1 MNKIFRVIWSVLR
14 GQYIVVSEASQ
25 TRGKERAAR
34 TESASEEKEEEG
46 AAAHALRLS
55 AVAAAVMAAG
65 LAAPAANAASVT
77 RGGEAVELDADGAFG
92 WDDLKLDGF
101 TKTQAEHDLAF
112 DAYRWDEHKD
122 ENGETLPGQDQ
133 TVHVNAAS
141 SDDAPAVL
149 EAEDWSA
156 VASGNPGSQGSITA
170 SDVLEDGG
178 SAVITTGSDE
188 SKTVYSQEDFQE
200 ALSPEFSL
208 GSTSSVTYEDEVTGA
223 DRTANVWLPYGEED
237 VEGETST
244 KGFHETP
251 YAGEET
257 FAKPQ
262 KSDFYDENGNR
273 LGSGQYVDK
282 TFFQVGKDAELQV
295 QVGSGHFEDFHAILK
310 VSGSDKRSTVFE
322 AVDGGQITYKSKTN
336 VQLAKDSDSAGSG
349 NSIGWTHETI
359 SFKNKKVEALDTL
372 VYTKTVMADDGTEQ
386 VTSQTLKRYELTEK
400 KKAELEADGFRC
412 SQTTQF
418 VVDSVADLKEFN
430 SYLISLLG
438 QKKPNEEEGSY
449 DEAWYQEEFQS
460 AFEIVTQSW
469 TAKFPETADYFI
481 PSADSTAK
489 ASTQQQVSFLRAGKT
504 ENGEENGRVVVAEGA
519 EIVLQNSVASLLR
532 VDGSTDAAQTEIG
545 SAANAEAVIE
555 SGGRL
560 AVEGSYGWA
569 VNAHGGKVWNE
580 GEIDAGAQNSDA
592 YSFVGVH
599 LEDHARF
606 ENKKGALVQYA
617 NSPFG
622 KAAEVTGGS
631 VFSNEG
637 VVNVATGAIR
647 APNTSDPYGI
657 RVDRTS
663 LIDVEGEGSRFENQE
678 GGLIFAGG
686 QNVSQEDMK
695 NLDADGIKEL
705 LGKNNNFESYEQPV
719 DIVSVGS
726 GGAFVNAGEIA
737 TGAGF
742 RNLNVVRLEAG
753 ASFVNEET
761 GVISLNGGLFENGE
775 QGLNAAVEALAGST
789 AVNKGTINL
798 NGVNTVALYA
808 AEKEEG
814 AVADETPRVVNEG
827 TIVVGEA
834 TEGGAPN
841 YAIWAEGDG
850 TKAENA
856 GTIELA
862 GDRAIGIHARSG
874 ADIDVTGNAKIV
886 FDSAKQNATGQIAY
900 LIYGAG
906 EDGQATTIRDTSSGA
921 SSEGAHK
928 VTADYSTYFRVDT
941 GATLDLTSGF
951 YDVASQGSSII
962 TVTGE
967 GAAFTAKNQEA
978 DKLHFTVSGDNS
990 SALLVTGGGYG
1001 FWDGNIDLTIT
1012 GQDAA
1017 IAVISGEYISVE
1029 TNQAD
1034 PTRFATSYFDNNANI
1049 TGDTFEDGAVAFR
1062 VESGGVL
1069 RNQGSIDFAAGSGE
1083 EESEPKTF
1091 TGVVLDGGTLMNGWD
1106 ENGSLIEDAK
1116 AKISVNGIAVEVRG
1130 TGEGGGQSVLQNAGT
1145 IEATDGTAAVYLR
1158 DNASLTLTEAEKGV
1172 ITAGGTAHA
1181 ILLGESAGTLTL
1193 DGAKLEMKA
1202 SEEGKVSTG
1211 SAIENF
1217 SGKEVV
1223 VNSADITVVDGIGIH
1238 SEKIAFGESAAGKD
1252 PTKISIS
1259 GNGTGIVQAK
1269 YDKENDEWTATSE
1282 NLSFNSEVTVVGAA
1296 LNDEDQDYRGTGIE
1310 AATTGDVAV
1319 NGDLTGLNV
1328 GLLAGASESSVDSIT
1343 VGKDAFIQVGADAG
1357 DQPAAGVKLAADEV
1371 AFLTVEG
1378 TIEAYA
1384 AEGAEGAGIDFSSE
1398 GDSTKKIGSTTIS
1411 GKIAAAGAADGIDFS
1426 GSLLT
1431 DGLTVAE
1438 GGAVSAASG
1447 AAIRLDGASGEG
1459 SNGLVFSNSGSV
1471 SVESGIAVSL
1481 NGLKSAAQITNAGT
1495 ISAQSGKGISG
1506 SGLMHSVAV
1515 TNSGTISGG
1524 IALENASGNAG
1535 HTVTLARG
1543 SNLSD
1548 GVALSTGDDQVRVAG
1563 VADSIATG
1571 AGDDSVYIEGNAASA
1586 GEVQLGAGDD
1596 VLTLEGVN
1604 SEAAGKVFST
1614 AEAGEDY
1621 DVLKLDDS
1629 QASVDT
1635 VRAKQIRNFER
1646 IELMNASA
1654 LTFKGD
1660 EALFLNVN
1668 DDDPSVGND
1677 GYQAQVQIEHLSTLA
1692 LTGAD
1697 ASDDF
1702 NLGYTLAG
1710 SGTLKVSDMKEFAFN
1725 YGEANDQAADW
1736 TGANFTGTFELADA
1750 KANLDGQTA
1759 RALQSSMAVLQSGG
1773 VLTAGRFYD
1782 DEEGV
1787 GWSELAG
1794 LDFEGG
1800 TLRWDESANIRAAAS
1815 SLDRVV
1821 YFTDSDRRILV
1832 GSESPDDPAAVINFT
1847 NGGKISVTLNRKAA
1861 DESLET
1867 DANVRRAYTLME
1879 QDEGSVDVQ
1888 LVYAPNAKFEG
1899 SIDDIDFVMFD
1910 EEGKELTPKDLE
1922 VELDGQTATA
1932 YYNYG
1937 LTTSSLGYGHA
1948 GGSSGAE
1955 GRDDGIYVAKLLDRL
1970 HLHSTEADSLMT
1982 LSGVSNS
1989 ESVRGNEFHALLF
2002 GEGGFAFKGL
2012 NDVNDGGKAYING
2025 DGNAYA
2031 GPTVIENGTLVAAV
2045 TNALGGRTFCED
2057 EKGKDYYEF
2066 SGDYTS
2072 EVRIATGATL
2082 QLGLSRDEA
2091 AAAGEERKA
2100 VTQTIGWLDAD
2111 FNSTLDL
2118 GISTLTLN
2126 PKEESELGYHRLS
2139 SLIGESGARLEIQA
2153 GKLLVDA
2160 HNASYHGTVYVGE
2173 GASAVIQNPFGYAL
2187 GDNVIELGAG
2197 DNASTL
2203 VVDMTN
2209 GAGFQFG
2216 AAVKSLQGDDNGLII
2231 VRNDLGQTEFKFAEA
2246 TKDKKSAQKD
2256 GDFTGTL
2263 SLYNAS
2269 YDFHVQSNRTMSA
2282 AGLQVRDGSKVVVS
2296 GVSKLGTL
2304 SLGQSGDDGEA
2315 VFNFG
2320 ELALGSAANVNVID
2334 LKKTLSS
2341 GDGMAFNGI
2350 TADFVVDTNESGMAS
2365 GGKAIQENADDGSV
2379 ADGRLSLLDQD
2390 EEGVFTAL
2398 VLNAFKTGESV
2409 PSTHNLSDLTLT
2421 GSNSDVVTGAAVDL
2435 YRGDLNDDSHIATA
2449 FYELAGAGDGKGGKL
2464 VEKDGD
2470 IGVTSQLVEL
2480 RIEDGEAVTF
2490 DDVLGSTQSNDFK
2503 ALITESGALNGG
2515 GSIVIAPIAAKA
2527 EGLEHP
2533 TEVVI
2538 SNGENRFSGMT
2549 TVLDGAHLTLGADN
2563 ALGSSIQTTAGPM
2576 GRTSA
2581 VHLKGSGVFDLDGHS
2596 QSVGAVVSEKD
2607 GGGQLHSQI
2616 DLGQSGNLTIEGLQA
2631 SSVGQM
2637 AGTGAL
2643 ALWKSSLTIANAAA
2657 EGTAIGYAVG
2667 IAGEGNSG
2675 SSADLIIQDA
2685 AALGTGLVQ
2694 LNETSS
2700 LIVSNSA
2707 AGTLANE
2714 IDGTG
2719 SVTFEGQ
2726 GAVTMVREGDDEE
2739 KKNDFSGGLTVTN
2752 GAQVIAGSETKEGS
2766 DYIGT
2771 GALHLENG
2779 SLTVHTQQGWIPN
2792 RQLVDGSGT
2801 LAVVKHGKQQQSF
2814 VFAEG
2819 QDSSDSEYN
2828 FSGTLDLTNVRIGF
2842 TDAEGNN
2849 ANVLKDATLVLNNRA
2864 AADFNAEDVSFSGF
2878 EAQGQDVLLDFSAIE
2893 NAFAANG
2900 DAENVFTA
2908 SSIIF
2913 GANSSGTVRVD
2924 LSNVENV
2931 ASDTDSAVGEMQTLP
2946 LLDQDNGDILF
2957 YLGKVTKGGKLSGSL
2972 ANYELQLKNGEEW
2985 SDPDNPYRAG
2995 ITQDEKEVATGYYEL
3010 GLGMDTKGFGV
3021 SFGLSEIWIYGGETL
3036 ELSAGTDNTL
3046 SARLTEHART
3056 PEEVSDDKPEG
3067 TGSIRVLDGQ
3077 TVRLA
3082 NSGNDLTGTAAVGE
3096 NATLILAAEHTLGGG
3111 EYNGKDTGY
3120 ISQVDLTQSGA
3131 KLQLGEGNTGVNQT
3145 VGSVTVGEGA
3155 SIELSADSVLAIAGK
3170 SSHAAQEQTLAD
3182 NVVEGHIYG
3191 GSEAELQILNGTHL
3205 VVNTADN
3212 VSGDKET
3219 SFKTSVGEGSSLALD
3234 NAKSLG
3240 DGIIKLDA
3248 STVSDTAN
3256 GRLLIKASDDWTME
3270 NVLAGGGDVIFTAAE
3285 GLTSQPALWLKA
3297 ADAGMFT
3304 GTLAL
3309 TNAAFSLSAD
3319 AADQANDRG
3328 AYVNGKAMEQ
3338 ASIIALR
3345 SRLDIDGGENK
3356 LANLTLEDSV
3366 LAVGSAEWNSTGES
3380 YSSGWLH
3387 LSGTLNLQGENTVE
3401 LDGLGNIDAFNLL
3414 DQDDGVVVTIVKA
3427 DKGLAAGSQETVN
3440 AVFTSENASVGYVIQ
3455 AIEEGVRG
3463 KYGVDDKIL
3472 TAHDDDKGLFLA
3484 TKLLEAEVDAGATL
3498 TLENEDAETDSP
3510 SASFSASITGAG
3522 GLTIA
3527 ANSTVTLDHET
3538 PKAEAGEED
3547 FVTDF
3552 TGETTVMGNAELRLK
3567 TDGSLGTAESH
3578 TSGVTLNDSAS
3589 LYVFQDTKQYA
3600 GGLTTA
3606 SSSTVTLEAGSA
3618 LYLYDMSNIAAHPVS
3633 DEGANDS
3640 GALYG
3645 TGDLHFVSGTHR
3657 IHGVNANYGNAQEGN
3672 DSGDQAMVYIAAE
3685 KDPSE
3690 SGEAQRAAEV
3700 DLYDV
3705 NALGVAEIVLGDT
3718 GTLAFMPEDGA
3729 ELAGTFDNKIS
3740 GSGVVTA
3747 YSDADVTIDA
3757 LGTSEASG
3765 FSGVFHAQSGG
3776 TITLQGAEEFGGA
3789 AGDVDAGGT
3798 LALRVDDESYES
3810 EWMLENVVSGAG
3822 TFIVDLNKKFSLDS
3836 LEQDGSG
3843 ADGTPAADD
3852 YDSLLGNN
3860 QLRISD
3866 EVADA
3871 MSEDFVGT
3879 LRLEEA
3885 SLNVAGNAEKA
3896 LNQGTLEVAT
3906 DSFALV
3912 SEEGRTETEEGGHPY
3927 HSIGGLAFAENKDEA
3942 GAIRFGRTDA
3952 VEIGETDQQPL
3963 LKVNDL
3969 DASGYGT
3976 VQVVID
3982 DKAYASPT
3990 SAESLQNQY
3999 ASLLDQDD
4007 GDLQAQ
4013 LVRAEDVADGSAAN
4027 LTVNFVA
4034 QEDPESQGGSGSIE
4048 PPHPTEDEAL
4058 SDLEMDAVAWIYQNS
4073 AELDALQRDE
4083 STDSAESEDPVA
4095 VGHYGYK
4102 LTVNRE
4108 ENEDKGLWLTYGL
4121 KQVDIKDGATL
4132 VLVEGDAESNPS
4144 GANDFSAKI
4153 TEHQYNADLTRNEAA
4168 DSDAVGHVLVAGD
4181 VVLSNGENVYKG
4193 VTTVEQDSTL
4203 TAGAS
4208 GALGQSGEDEHT
4220 SHLVLKKNA
4229 GFSLAGHEQ
4238 TIGRL
4243 TAGDGAFVSL
4253 SGSIAGTE
4261 TYAAREGSQAV
4272 LTIDNGGSTSSA
4284 DALRGDGTI
4293 VLKGGVLTVD
4303 SYNHNLSG
4311 EIILGTVDAQEADP
4325 PADADESGIT
4335 AANAA
4340 MTLDEAPDAQTDN
4353 AFNGEIPPAVV
4364 INDAKGLGNVDVT
4377 FSDSTE
4383 GEAVLY
4389 MNGVN
4394 SAETGTFSNE
4404 LKGKGYV
4411 RMSGSD
4417 VIIGDATD
4425 NTAFTGVWQLGTG
4438 AGYSEDET
4446 GNAFLDE
4453 NAEVTA
4459 STATFTS
4466 FRSLGDD
4473 SASFEL
4479 GVGSTLKLALSNDFG
4494 NEASRLFE
4502 QAISGAGDVEVDVG
4516 AGNVLVLDN
4525 TFAHTGLTDVISGGI
4540 KSVGDEAP
4548 AAGEEDEEAAEGA
4561 ESEAAEGSV
4570 SEAASGEESAGGE
4583 ASSGEATTAQTERT
4597 TLASDVNLR
4606 SGTFME
4612 GFKEVGSVTNGG
4624 TIFVNWQ
4631 RYANEGASG
4640 KTTTVYTK
4648 EIANELTINGDYKGE
4663 GGTLVFNGALAGD
4676 DSPVDTIVVTGDASG
4691 TGKVQVHNLGGTGAL
4706 TSAHGI
4712 TLMTIDGTSTL
4723 ELSQD
4728 GRIVA
4733 GAYDYVLLRDPD
4745 SRRFY
4750 LQSTAGEYP
4759 IPPTAPVGPLVR
4771 PEAGAYMAASLA
4783 ANWAEMR
4790 LHDRAGESHYV
4801 DPLTGEVK
4809 ETSVWLRQVATH
4821 GHFRS
4826 AGEQLRTHMTG
4837 GVTQLGGD
4845 IIRRN
4850 GEGDVR
4856 GNIGLFGT
4864 ALYGKSTTKSAIS
4877 SHWADTRS
4885 DGYAAGVYATIF
4897 NGQGETLDG
4906 GGYLDLWAQYAW
4918 LDHEIRPKELATEK
4932 YDADGWIASIE
4943 AGWTFQLGST
4953 DRGGAHQ
4960 VDWSLQPQAQAIYEG
4975 VKSDEHVEAEGTRV
4989 RMTGEGNIKTRLGFR
5004 LQASPKA
5011 EPDERRGQAFLE
5023 LNWIHN
5029 TKTLGVEMNGVKIE
5043 SEGMKDAGEVRFGFE
5058 GELTESLHG
5067 WINGGYLAGGH
5078 GHHEETLNI
5087 GVKYLW

>member
-1 MNKIFRVIWSVLR
+1 M
-14 GQYIVVSEASQ
+14 
-25 TRGKERAAR
+25 
-34 TESASEEKEEEG
+34 
-46 AAAHALRLS
+46 
-55 AVAAAVMAAG
+55 
-65 LAAPAANAASVT
+65 
-77 RGGEAVELDADGAFG
+77 
-92 WDDLKLDGF
+92 
-101 TKTQAEHDLAF
+101 
-112 DAYRWDEHKD
+112 
-122 ENGETLPGQDQ
+122 
-133 TVHVNAAS
+133 
-141 SDDAPAVL
+141 
-149 EAEDWSA
+149 
-156 VASGNPGSQGSITA
+156 
-170 SDVLEDGG
+170 
-178 SAVITTGSDE
+178 
-188 SKTVYSQEDFQE
+188 
-200 ALSPEFSL
+200 
-208 GSTSSVTYEDEVTGA
+208 
-223 DRTANVWLPYGEED
+223 
-237 VEGETST
+237 
-244 KGFHETP
+244 
-251 YAGEET
+251 
-257 FAKPQ
+257 
-262 KSDFYDENGNR
+262 
-273 LGSGQYVDK
+273 
-282 TFFQVGKDAELQV
+282 
-295 QVGSGHFEDFHAILK
+295 
-310 VSGSDKRSTVFE
+310 
-322 AVDGGQITYKSKTN
+322 
-336 VQLAKDSDSAGSG
+336 
-349 NSIGWTHETI
+349 
-359 SFKNKKVEALDTL
+359 
-372 VYTKTVMADDGTEQ
+372 
-386 VTSQTLKRYELTEK
+386 
-400 KKAELEADGFRC
+400 
-412 SQTTQF
+412 
-418 VVDSVADLKEFN
+418 
-430 SYLISLLG
+430 
-438 QKKPNEEEGSY
+438 
-449 DEAWYQEEFQS
+449 
-460 AFEIVTQSW
+460 
-469 TAKFPETADYFI
+469 
-481 PSADSTAK
+481 
-489 ASTQQQVSFLRAGKT
+489 
-504 ENGEENGRVVVAEGA
+504 
-519 EIVLQNSVASLLR
+519 
-532 VDGSTDAAQTEIG
+532 
-545 SAANAEAVIE
+545 
-555 SGGRL
+555 
-560 AVEGSYGWA
+560 
-569 VNAHGGKVWNE
+569 
-580 GEIDAGAQNSDA
+580 
-592 YSFVGVH
+592 
-599 LEDHARF
+599 
-606 ENKKGALVQYA
+606 
-617 NSPFG
+617 
-622 KAAEVTGGS
+622 
-631 VFSNEG
+631 
-637 VVNVATGAIR
+637 
-647 APNTSDPYGI
+647 
-657 RVDRTS
+657 
-663 LIDVEGEGSRFENQE
+663 
-678 GGLIFAGG
+678 
-686 QNVSQEDMK
+686 
-695 NLDADGIKEL
+695 
-705 LGKNNNFESYEQPV
+705 
-719 DIVSVGS
+719 
-726 GGAFVNAGEIA
+726 
-737 TGAGF
+737 
-742 RNLNVVRLEAG
+742 
-753 ASFVNEET
+753 
-761 GVISLNGGLFENGE
+761 
-775 QGLNAAVEALAGST
+775 
-789 AVNKGTINL
+789 
-798 NGVNTVALYA
+798 
-808 AEKEEG
+808 
-814 AVADETPRVVNEG
+814 
-827 TIVVGEA
+827 
-834 TEGGAPN
+834 
-841 YAIWAEGDG
+841 
-850 TKAENA
+850 
-856 GTIELA
+856 
-862 GDRAIGIHARSG
+862 
-874 ADIDVTGNAKIV
+874 
-886 FDSAKQNATGQIAY
+886 
-900 LIYGAG
+900 
-906 EDGQATTIRDTSSGA
+906 
-921 SSEGAHK
+921 
-928 VTADYSTYFRVDT
+928 
-941 GATLDLTSGF
+941 SGF

-962 TVTGE
+962 TVTGQ

-978 DKLHFTVSGDNS
+978 GKLHFTVSGDNS

-1017 IAVISGEYISVE
+1017 IAVISGEYINVE

-1049 TGDTFEDGAVAFR
+1049 TGDTFYDGAVAFR

-1069 RNQGSIDFAAGSGE
+1069 RNQGSIVFTAGSGE

-1106 ENGSLIEDAK
+1106 KNGSLIEDAE

-1158 DNASLTLTEAEKGV
+1158 DKASLTLTEAEKGV

-1202 SEEGKVSTG
+1202 SEEDKVSTG
-1211 SAIENF
+1211 SAIENL
-1217 SGKEVV
+1217 SGNAVA

-1238 SEKIAFGESAAGKD
+1238 SEKIAFGESAAKKD

-1282 NLSFNSEVTVVGAA
+1282 DLSFDSKVTVVGAA
-1296 LNDEDQDYRGTGIE
+1296 LNDEDRDYRGTGIV
-1310 AATTGDVAV
+1310 ANTTGNVTVD
-1319 NGDLTGLNV
+1319 GDLTGLNV
-1328 GLLAGASESSVDSIT
+1328 GLLAGESESKVGEIT
-1343 VGKDAFIQVGADAG
+1343 VGEDALIQIGADAG

-1371 AFLTVEG
+1371 ASLTVEG
-1378 TIEAYA
+1378 TIKAYA

-1398 GDSTKKIGSTTIS
+1398 GDSAKKIGSTTIS
-1411 GKIAAAGAADGIDFS
+1411 GTIAAAGAADGIDFS

-1459 SNGLVFSNSGSV
+1459 SNGLVFSNRGSV
-1471 SVESGIAVSL
+1471 SAESGIAVSL

-1506 SGLMHSVAV
+1506 TDLVHSVAV
-1515 TNSGTISGG
+1515 TNSDTISGG
-1524 IALENASGNAG
+1524 IELANALDNSSG
-1535 HTVTLARG
+1535 HTVTLESG
-1543 SNLSD
+1543 SELTG
-1548 GVALSTGDDQVRVAG
+1548 GVVLSTGKDTVTVAG
-1563 VADSIATG
+1563 AADRIVTD
-1571 AGDDSVYIEGNAASA
+1571 AGDDSVNIEGNAAKA

-1596 VLTLEGVN
+1596 VLTLKGVG
-1604 SEAAGKVFST
+1604 AADGENKDAADKVFST
-1614 AEAGEDY
+1614 AEAGEGY
-1621 DVLKLDDS
+1621 DVFKLDGS
-1629 QASVDT
+1629 WASVDSA
-1635 VRAKQIRNFER
+1635 RAQNINGFER
-1646 IELMNASA
+1646 IELTNAST
-1654 LTFKGD
+1654 LTFGGD

-1668 DDDPSVGND
+1668 DDDPSVGEA
-1677 GYQAQVQIEHLSTLA
+1677 GYQAQVQIDRLSTLA

-1702 NLGYTLAG
+1702 SLGYTLAG
-1710 SGTLKVSDMKEFAFN
+1710 SGTLQVSDMKEFVFN

-1759 RALQSSMAVLQSGG
+1759 RALQSSTAVLQSGG
-1773 VLTAGRFYD
+1773 ELTAGRFYD
-1782 DEEGV
+1782 DDEGV
-1787 GWSELAG
+1787 GWSKLAG

-1800 TLRWDESANIRAAAS
+1800 TLRWDESADIRAAAS
-1815 SLDRVV
+1815 SLDQVV

-1832 GSESPDDPAAVINFT
+1832 GSESPDAPAAVINFE

-1922 VELDGQTATA
+1922 VELDGRTATA

-1970 HLHSTEADSLMT
+1970 HLHSTNVNSLMT

-2002 GEGGFAFKGL
+2002 GKGGFAFKGL
-2012 NDVNDGGKAYING
+2012 NDVNVGGTAYING

-2031 GPTVIENGTLVAAV
+2031 GPTVIEKGTLVAAV
-2045 TNALGGRTFCED
+2045 TNALGGRTFGED
-2057 EKGKDYYEF
+2057 EKNKDYYKF
-2066 SGDYTS
+2066 SGHYTS
-2072 EVRIATGATL
+2072 EVRIVNDATL
-2082 QLGLSRDEA
+2082 QLGLSKDEA

-2111 FNSTLDL
+2111 INSTLDL

-2126 PKEESELGYHRLS
+2126 PKEESELSYHQLGG
-2139 SLIGESGARLEIQA
+2139 LVGESGARLEIQA
-2153 GKLLVDA
+2153 GDLLVDA
-2160 HNASYHGTVYVGE
+2160 HNADYHGTVYVGE
-2173 GASAVIQNPFGYAL
+2173 GVSAVIQNSSGYAL

-2197 DNASTL
+2197 DDASTL

-2209 GAGFQFG
+2209 GADFQFG

-2231 VRNDLGQTEFKFAEA
+2231 VMNDFGQTEFKFAEA
-2246 TKDKKSAQKD
+2246 NETEYEIPSAEQKD
-2256 GDFTGTL
+2256 GDFKGTL
-2263 SLYNAS
+2263 SLCNAK
-2269 YDFHVQSNRTMSA
+2269 YDFHVESNRTMSA
-2282 AGLQVRDGSKVVVS
+2282 AGLQVRNGSKVVVS
-2296 GVSKLGTL
+2296 DVSKLGTL
-2304 SLGQSGDDGEA
+2304 SLGLSDDDGKA
-2315 VFNFG
+2315 VFDFG
-2320 ELALGSAANVNVID
+2320 ELALGSAANVNVIE
-2334 LKKTLSS
+2334 LQKTLAG
-2341 GDGMAFNGI
+2341 GDGMAFNGV

-2365 GGKAIQENADDGSV
+2365 GGKAIQENADGSV

-2449 FYELAGAGDGKGGKL
+2449 FYELASAGEGKGGKL

-2490 DDVLGSTQSNDFK
+2490 DDVSGSTQSNDFK

-2527 EGLEHP
+2527 EGLKHP

-2538 SNGENRFSGMT
+2538 SNGHNRFSGTT

-2563 ALGSSIQTTAGPM
+2563 ALGLSSQNTAGRT

-2581 VHLKGSGVFDLDGHS
+2581 VHLEGSGVLDLDGHS

-2616 DLGQSGNLTIEGLQA
+2616 DLGQSGNLTIEGLEE
-2631 SSVGQM
+2631 SIVGQM
-2637 AGTGAL
+2637 AGTGDL
-2643 ALWKSSLTIANAAA
+2643 ALWKSSLTIANAAT
-2657 EGTAIGYAVG
+2657 EGTAIDYEVG
-2667 IAGEGNSG
+2667 IADDENSDSG
-2675 SSADLIIQDA
+2675 SSANLIIQDA
-2685 AALGTGLVQ
+2685 AALGTGHVQ
-2694 LNETSS
+2694 LNESSS

-2707 AGTLANE
+2707 DGTLSNV
-2714 IDGTG
+2714 INGTG
-2719 SVTFEGQ
+2719 SVTFKGK
-2726 GAVTMVREGDDEE
+2726 GAVTMLRDGDDEE

-2779 SLTVHTQQGWIPN
+2779 SLTVHTQQGWMPSSSA
-2792 RQLVDGSGT
+2792 QLVDGSGT
-2801 LAVVKHGKQQQSF
+2801 LAVVKHGEQQESF
-2814 VFAEG
+2814 VFADG
-2819 QDSSDSEYN
+2819 QDAQGSPD
-2828 FSGTLDLTNVRIGF
+2828 FKGTLDLTNVRIGF
-2842 TDAEGNN
+2842 TRAESNN
-2849 ANVLKDATLVLNNRA
+2849 ANVLKDATLVLNNSA
-2864 AADFNAEDVSFSGF
+2864 AADFNAEGVSFSGF
-2878 EAQGQDVLLDFSAIE
+2878 EAHGKDVLLDFSAYE
-2893 NAFAANG
+2893 NAFAAKGN
-2900 DAENVFTA
+2900 ATNVFTA
-2908 SSIIF
+2908 HDIVF
-2913 GANSSGTVRVD
+2913 NDNSSGTIRVD

-2931 ASDTDSAVGEMQTLP
+2931 AQEQQSAVENLQTLP

-2957 YLGKVTKGGKLSGSL
+2957 YLGKVTEGGKLSGSL
-2972 ANYELQLKNGEEW
+2972 ANYKLQLKNGEEW
-2985 SDPDNPYRAG
+2985 SNPDNPYRAG

-3021 SFGLSEIWIYGGETL
+3021 SFGLSEIWIYDGKTL
-3036 ELSAGTDNTL
+3036 ELSAGTDKTL

-3056 PEEVSDDKPEG
+3056 PDEESDDKPEG
-3067 TGSIRVLDGQ
+3067 TGSIRVLGGQ

-3096 NATLILAAEHTLGGG
+3096 NATLILAADHTLGGG
-3111 EYNGKDTGY
+3111 KYNGKDTGY
-3120 ISQVDLTQSGA
+3120 ISQVDLTKSGA
-3131 KLQLGEGNTGVNQT
+3131 VLQLGEGDTGVRQT
-3145 VGSVTVGEGA
+3145 VGNVTVGEGA
-3155 SIELSADSVLAIAGK
+3155 SIELSADSALAIAGK

-3205 VVNTADN
+3205 VVKTADN
-3212 VSGDKET
+3212 VSVNEET
-3219 SFKTSVGEGSSLALD
+3219 SFKTTVGEGSSLALG

-3248 STVSDTAN
+3248 STDSDTSN

-3270 NVLAGGGDVIFTAAE
+3270 NVLAGGGDVIFTADA
-3285 GLTSQPALWLKA
+3285 GLAAQPALWLKA
-3297 ADAGMFT
+3297 ADAGTFK

-3328 AYVNGKAMEQ
+3328 AYVNGEAMEQ
-3338 ASIIALR
+3338 ASINALS

-3356 LANLTLEDSV
+3356 LANLTLKDSV

-3401 LDGLGNIDAFNLL
+3401 LDGLGNINAFNPL

-3427 DKGLAAGSQETVN
+3427 EKGLAADSQETVN
-3440 AVFTSENASVGYVIQ
+3440 AVFTSENASVGYVTQ

-3472 TAHDDDKGLFLA
+3472 TAHGDDKGLFLA
-3484 TKLLEAEVDAGATL
+3484 TKLLEAEVEEGATL
-3498 TLENEDAETDSP
+3498 TLENKDAETDSP

-3527 ANSTVTLDHET
+3527 ATSTVTLDHVA
-3538 PKAEAGEED
+3538 PNAEAGEED

-3552 TGETTVMGNAELRLK
+3552 TGVTTVMGNAELRLK

-3578 TSGVTLNDSAS
+3578 TSGVTLNNSAS
-3589 LYVFQDTKQYA
+3589 LYVFQDTKQHA

-3672 DSGDQAMVYIAAE
+3672 DSGDKAKVYIAAE

-3690 SGEAQRAAEV
+3690 SGEALRAAEV

-3705 NALGVAEIVLGDT
+3705 NALGAAEIVLGDT

-3765 FSGVFHAQSGG
+3765 FSGVFRAQSGG

-3789 AGDVDAGGT
+3789 AGNIDVGGT
-3798 LALRVDDESYES
+3798 LALRVDDESFKR

-3843 ADGTPAADD
+3843 ADGAPAADD

-3860 QLRISD
+3860 QLRIS
-3866 EVADA
+3866 EAVAEA
-3871 MSEDFVGT
+3871 MSKDFVGT

-3896 LNQGTLEVAT
+3896 LNKGTLEVAT
-3906 DSFALV
+3906 DSFVLV

-3952 VEIGETDQQPL
+3952 VEIGETDQHPL

-4034 QEDPESQGGSGSIE
+4034 QADPELQDGSGSDE
-4048 PPHPTEDEAL
+4048 PPHPTEDEDL
-4058 SDLEMDAVAWIYQNS
+4058 SDLEMDAVAWIYQNA

-4083 STDSAESEDPVA
+4083 STDSAESEDSVA

-4181 VVLSNGENVYKG
+4181 VVLSNGENAYKG

-4208 GALGQSGEDEHT
+4208 GALGQSGEGEHT

-4238 TIGRL
+4238 TIGKL
-4243 TAGDGAFVSL
+4243 TAGEGAYVALDGSV
-4253 SGSIAGTE
+4253 AGTE
-4261 TYAAREGSQAV
+4261 AYAAREGSQAV

-4284 DALRGDGTI
+4284 NALQGNGTI

-4303 SYNHNLSG
+4303 SYNDNLSG
-4311 EIILGTVDAQEADP
+4311 ELILGAVDAQEVDP
-4325 PADADESGIT
+4325 PADADESGVT
-4335 AANAA
+4335 VANAA
-4340 MTLDEAPDAQTDN
+4340 MTLDVAPDVQADN
-4353 AFNGEIPPAVV
+4353 AFNGEVPPAVV
-4364 INDAKGLGNVDVT
+4364 INDAKGLGSVDVT

-4389 MNGVN
+4389 MDGVK
-4394 SAETGTFSNE
+4394 AEKTFSNK
-4404 LKGKGYV
+4404 LNGKGYV

-4417 VIIGDATD
+4417 VVIDGGTD

-4438 AGYSEDET
+4438 AVITQKEGQDPTIDESKS
-4446 GNAFLDE
+4446 A
-4453 NAEVTA
+4453 AA
-4459 STATFTS
+4459 SIATFTS
-4466 FRSLGDD
+4466 FQSLGAD

-4479 GVGSTLKLALSNDFG
+4479 GAGSTLKLALSNNFG
-4494 NEASRLFE
+4494 SEASRLFE

-4516 AGNVLVLDN
+4516 TGNVLVLDN
-4525 TFAHTGLTDVISGGI
+4525 TFAHTGLTDIISGGI

-4548 AAGEEDEEAAEGA
+4548 AAGEEDEEAAGGD

-4570 SEAASGEESAGGE
+4570 SEAASGEESGGE
-4583 ASSGEATTAQTERT
+4583 ASSGETTTAQTERT
-4597 TLASDVNLR
+4597 TLKSGVNLH

-4612 GFKEVGSVTNGG
+4612 GFKEVGSVTNSG

-4809 ETSVWLRQVATH
+4809 ETSMWLRQVATH

-4856 GNIGLFGT
+4856 GNIGFFGT